1 MIRKLLKSHKVWKKK
16 TTKKTTRKQSK
27 NDIFWLLPVI
37 SGVCKSENTQS
48 KSILAVILRGQPTL
62 YNWRFTRYGKSS
74 YFVLIRPPPPSPQKN
89 KNKKKRALL
98 VVWEV
103 YISQNTHDK
112 SSFVVILRA
121 QPTFY
126 QQQFARY
133 GVWPQKWVLHTFQ
146 PDHQVSPE
154 NRPSKDS
161 KTAAF

>member
-16 TTKKTTRKQSK
+16 INKKTTTRKQNK
-27 NDIFWLLPVI
+27 IDIFWLLPVI

-74 YFVLIRPPPPSPQKN
+74 YFVIRRPPRLPPP
-89 KNKKKRALL
+89 KKCIFRALL